1 MRSTV
6 RHSNEGITSMKSSP
20 HPARSRRRGATA
32 GLVLV
37 AAATLS
43 LTACA
48 GAATPSGSSSGSGG
62 AGGGKI
68 AVTLIT
74 KTSTNPFFLAMK
86 KGAEDEAAKDGV
98 SLTYAA
104 GAADGDEDGQ
114 IKAIEA
120 AVARGDK
127 GILITVNGPGVNS
140 AIDQA
145 RKQGLFV
152 IALDTPPDPAD
163 TVDLTI
169 ATNNFQAGEEI
180 GKWAAAKQDGKP
192 ANIALLDLYND
203 KVVSVDY
210 GRDQGFLTGMGIDT
224 KDVKKN
230 GDEDKSGSYKGGKG
244 GSYTI
249 ACNEP
254 TQGAQDQGKSAM
266 ETCLSKT
273 RNINLVYT
281 INEPAAAGA
290 AEALKSAGVSATIV
304 SVDGGCSPGVADVKA
319 GIIGAT
325 AQQYPVK
332 MAQLGVQAIKSIA
345 DGGPK
350 PAVTPGLDFL
360 DAGVAL
366 VTDKP
371 VDGLESI
378 TSDAGSKICWG

>member
-1 MRSTV
+1 
-6 RHSNEGITSMKSSP
+6 MKSSSLP
-20 HPARSRRRGATA
+20 RGRRGGITA

-37 AAATLS
+37 AAASLT

-48 GAATPSGSSSGSGG
+48 GAAAPSSSGSGG
-62 AGGGKI
+62 GASGGKT
-68 AVTLIT
+68 AVALIT

-98 SLTYAA
+98 TLTYAA

-114 IKAIEA
+114 VKAIEA

-127 GILITVNGPGVNS
+127 GILITPNGPGVNAS
-140 AIDQA
+140 INAA

-169 ATNNFQAGEEI
+169 ATNNFTAGELI
-180 GKWAAAKQDGKP
+180 GKWAAAQMNGKT
-192 ANIALLDLYND
+192 ANIALLDLHND
-203 KVVSVDY
+203 KVVSVDI

-224 KDVKKN
+224 KDPKKN

-254 TQGAQDQGKSAM
+254 TEGAQDQGKSAM
-266 ETCLSKT
+266 ENCLSKT
-273 RNINLVYT
+273 KDINLVYT

-290 AEALKSAGVSATIV
+290 AEALKAAGVTATIV

-325 AQQYPVK
+325 SQQYPVK
-332 MAQLGVQAIKSIA
+332 MAQLGVKAIKTIA
-345 DGGPK
+345 DGGAK

-371 VDGLESI
+371 VDGVQSI
-378 TSDAGSKICWG
+378 TSDDGSKICWG

>member
-1 MRSTV
+1 
-6 RHSNEGITSMKSSP
+6 MKSSSLP
-20 HPARSRRRGATA
+20 RSRRGGVTA
-32 GLVLV
+32 GLLLV
-37 AAATLS
+37 AAASLT

-48 GAATPSGSSSGSGG
+48 GAAAPSSSGSDAG
-62 AGGGKI
+62 AGGGKT
-68 AVTLIT
+68 AVALIT

-86 KGAEDEAAKDGV
+86 KGAEDEAAKDNV
-98 SLTYAA
+98 TLTYAA

-114 IKAIEA
+114 VKAIEA

-127 GILITVNGPGVNS
+127 GILITPNGPGVNA
-140 AIDQA
+140 AINTA

-163 TVDLTI
+163 TVDITF
-169 ATNNFQAGEEI
+169 ATDNFKAGEAI
-180 GKWAAAKQDGKP
+180 GKWAAAKQDGKT

-224 KDVKKN
+224 KDPKKN
-230 GDEDKSGSYKGGKG
+230 GDEDKSGTYKGGKG

-254 TQGAQDQGKSAM
+254 TKGAQDLGKSAM

-273 RNINLVYT
+273 KDINLVYT
-281 INEPAAAGA
+281 LNEPAAAGA
-290 AEALKSAGVSATIV
+290 AEALKAAGVTATIV
-304 SVDGGCSPGVADVKA
+304 SVDGGCSPGIADVKA

-325 AQQYPVK
+325 SQQYPVK
-332 MAQLGVQAIKSIA
+332 MAQLGVQAIKQIA
-345 DGGPK
+345 DGGAK
-350 PAVTPGLDFL
+350 PAVTPGLDFY
-360 DAGVAL
+360 DTGVEL

-371 VDGLESI
+371 VDGLKSI
-378 TSDAGSKICWG
+378 TSDDASKICWG

>member
-1 MRSTV
+1 MKLISSTL
-6 RHSNEGITSMKSSP
+6 G
-20 HPARSRRRGATA
+20 RRRGLAV
-32 GLVLV
+32 GVVLT
-37 AAATLS
+37 AAASLT

-48 GAATPSGSSSGSGG
+48 GSATPSSSGSGG
-62 AGGGKI
+62 AAGGNV

-86 KGAEDEAAKDGV
+86 KGAEDQAAKDGV

-140 AIDQA
+140 AINEA

-152 IALDTPPDPAD
+152 IALDTPPDPAS

-169 ATNNFQAGEEI
+169 ATNNFEAGTEI

-244 GSYTI
+244 GTYTI

-273 RNINLVYT
+273 KNINLVYT

-290 AEALKSAGVSATIV
+290 AEALKAAGVTATIV

-332 MAQLGVQAIKSIA
+332 MAQLGVDAIKSIA
-345 DGGPK
+345 TGGPK

-371 VDGLESI
+371 VDGLQSI
-378 TSDAGSKICWG
+378 TSDDASKICWG

>member
-1 MRSTV
+1 MKFSTLLQ
-6 RHSNEGITSMKSSP
+6 G
-20 HPARSRRRGATA
+20 RRRGLAA
-32 GLVLV
+32 GVVL
-37 AAATLS
+37 AAAASLTLS
-43 LTACA
+43 ACGGSA
-48 GAATPSGSSSGSGG
+48 SPGSDSSGGGSGG
-62 AGGGKI
+62 GKT

-120 AVARGDK
+120 AVARGDQ
-127 GILITVNGPGVNS
+127 GILITPNGPGVNS
-140 AIDQA
+140 AIGQA
-145 RKQGLFV
+145 RKQGLYV

-224 KDVKKN
+224 VDAMKN
-230 GDEDKSGSYKGGKG
+230 GDEAKTGSYTGGKG

-273 RNINLVYT
+273 KDINLVYT

-290 AEALKSAGVSATIV
+290 AEALKAAGVTATIV
-304 SVDGGCSPGVADVKA
+304 SVDGGCSPGIADVKA

-332 MAQLGVQAIKSIA
+332 MAQLGVQSIKTIA
-345 DGGPK
+345 DGGQK
-350 PAVTPGLDFL
+350 PAVTPGLTFL

-371 VDGLESI
+371 VDGLDSI
-378 TSDAGSKICWG
+378 TSEAASQICWG

>member
-1 MRSTV
+1 MRRTV
-6 RHSNEGITSMKSSP
+6 RHSNEGITSMKSFLP
-20 HPARSRRRGATA
+20 LAHGRRRGLAA
-32 GLVLV
+32 GVVL
-37 AAATLS
+37 AAAASLA

-48 GAATPSGSSSGSGG
+48 GSATPSGSSSGSGG
-62 AGGGKI
+62 GGGKI

-74 KTSTNPFFLAMK
+74 KTSTNPYFLAMK

-98 SLTYAA
+98 TLTYAA

-140 AIDQA
+140 AIGEA

-163 TVDLTI
+163 TVDITI
-169 ATNNFQAGEEI
+169 ATDNFKAGEAI
-180 GKWAAAKQDGKP
+180 GKWAAAKQDGKT
-192 ANIALLDLYND
+192 ANIAMLDLYND

-224 KDVKKN
+224 KDPKKN
-230 GDEDKSGSYKGGKG
+230 GDEDKSGTFKGGKG

-273 RNINLVYT
+273 HDINLVYT

-290 AEALKSAGVSATIV
+290 AEALKAAGVTATIV

-332 MAQLGVQAIKSIA
+332 MAQLGVQAIKTIA
-345 DGGPK
+345 DGGAK

-371 VDGLESI
+371 VDGLQSI
-378 TSDAGSKICWG
+378 TSDDASKICWG

>member
-1 MRSTV
+1 
-6 RHSNEGITSMKSSP
+6 MKFSSP
-20 HPARSRRRGATA
+20 LLHGRRAVTA
-32 GLVLV
+32 GVVV
-37 AAATLS
+37 AAASLA

-48 GAATPSGSSSGSGG
+48 GSATPSSSGSGG
-62 AGGGKI
+62 SGGGST

-98 SLTYAA
+98 TLTYAA

-114 IKAIEA
+114 VKAIEA

-127 GILITVNGPGVNS
+127 GILITPNGPGVNS
-140 AIDQA
+140 AINNA
-145 RKQGLFV
+145 RKQGLYV

-169 ATNNFQAGEEI
+169 ATNNFTAGELI
-180 GKWAAAKQDGKP
+180 GKWAATKQDGKP
-192 ANIALLDLYND
+192 ANIALLDLHND

-210 GRDQGFLTGMGIDT
+210 DRDQGFLSGMGIDV
-224 KDVKKN
+224 KDPKKN
-230 GDEDKSGSYKGGKG
+230 GDEDKSGTYKGGKG

-254 TQGAQDQGKSAM
+254 TEGAQDQGKSAM
-266 ETCLSKT
+266 ENCLSKT
-273 RNINLVYT
+273 KDIDLVYT

-290 AEALKSAGVSATIV
+290 AEALKAAGVTATIV

-325 AQQYPVK
+325 SQQYPVK
-332 MAQLGVQAIKSIA
+332 MAQIGVQAIKAIA
-345 DGGPK
+345 DGGQK

-360 DAGVAL
+360 DSGVSL

-371 VDGLESI
+371 VDGIKSI
-378 TSDAGSKICWG
+378 TSDEGSKVCWG